1 MSDFT
6 RAAAGMSTDALAD
19 GDGDDALGLGDA
31 LVTDADGLVVVG
43 GVSSD
48 WHPASTPA
56 TVTSPASVTAAGR
69 LTRPDGIPIV
79 RRSMRPFPAAPRR
92 PARKTL
98 AKPSDFASRV
108 STGSDSPGRGPPQP
122 GAGSQGHGSSGSV
135 SAPTTKPPRRITRG
149 GRLSPVHLPAPALPN
164 GLRLLRG
171 YSGRH
176 LPADVLAGLLVAA
189 LAIPQ
194 SLGYAVVAGVPVQVG
209 LYTLPPALLAYALFG
224 TSRLLF
230 VGPVSTVS
238 VLSGSI
244 VRALAG
250 GDTDLAVQ
258 LTSVLAITA
267 GVVLVAVGLLR
278 LGWVAQFLSEP
289 IVTGF
294 VAGLVVLIVIGEI
307 PGLAGLSTPTGGI
320 FERVAVLL
328 RDSGDFHGLTLVVG
342 LTSLAV
348 LFVGSRLAPRVPWSL
363 IVLVAGIVLSTRLD
377 LAAKGVRV
385 VGDVPTGIP
394 IPSIPI
400 VDISLWSGI
409 VTGGVAIAA
418 VGIAEGLAAVRTFAP
433 SGAVD
438 PNTDNQEFVA
448 HGAADLA
455 SGLFGGMGVGG
466 SLSKTAANARAGAHT
481 QMSGVAA
488 AIVVLGFVVFA
499 AGLLANLPRT
509 VLAAIV
515 IHAVWGLVSVSSFRR
530 YAAVRRNDFLAAV
543 VAFLGV
549 LVLGPLNGLL
559 VAIGQSLLGLVYR
572 SLQVEVDEMGR
583 VDGREGCL
591 GVGGQRPV
599 TPHLPRRHRAAPGRT
614 AVLGEREL
622 RGAAHR
628 DDGGGAPPPARRGA
642 RPRGDQPDGHHHR
655 RAPPTDDAAPAPPGH
670 RPVPGARLRQRAG
683 CADPLRLP
691 GRARPR
697 TRVAL
702 DRRRGQ
708 GGPLGAA
715 ARRW

>member
-1 MSDFT
+1 M
-6 RAAAGMSTDALAD
+6 
-19 GDGDDALGLGDA
+19 
-31 LVTDADGLVVVG
+31 
-43 GVSSD
+43 
-48 WHPASTPA
+48 
-56 TVTSPASVTAAGR
+56 
-69 LTRPDGIPIV
+69 
-79 RRSMRPFPAAPRR
+79 
-92 PARKTL
+92 
-98 AKPSDFASRV
+98 
-108 STGSDSPGRGPPQP
+108 
-122 GAGSQGHGSSGSV
+122 
-135 SAPTTKPPRRITRG
+135 
-149 GRLSPVHLPAPALPN
+149 HLPAPGLPI

-171 YSGRH
+171 YTGRH
-176 LPADVLAGLLVAA
+176 LPADILAGLLVAA

-230 VGPVSTVS
+230 VGPISTVS

-244 VRALAG
+244 VRALSG
-250 GDTDLAVQ
+250 GDTELAVQ

-267 GVVLVAVGLLR
+267 GVVLVAVGMLR

-294 VAGLVVLIVIGEI
+294 VAGLVVLIVVGEI
-307 PGLAGLSTPTGGI
+307 PGLAGLATPVGGI
-320 FERVAVLL
+320 FERIAVLL

-348 LFVGSRLAPRVPWSL
+348 LFGGSRLAPRVPWSL
-363 IVLVAGIVLSTRLD
+363 IVLVGGIVASTRLD

-394 IPSIPI
+394 IPSFPI

-409 VTGGVAIAA
+409 VTGGLAIAA

-438 PNTDNQEFVA
+438 PETDNQEFVA
-448 HGAADLA
+448 HGAADVA

-466 SLSKTAANARAGAHT
+466 SLSKTAANARAGAYT

-488 AIVVLGFVVFA
+488 AIVVIFFVLFA

-559 VAIGQSLLGLVYR
+559 IAIGQSLLGLVYR

-583 VDGREGCL
+583 VDGEKAAWGS
-591 GVGGQRPV
+591 VANDPS
-599 TPHLPRRHRAAPGRT
+599 RRTFRRV
-614 AVLGEREL
+614 AVLRPDGPLFWANANSIVQHIETLVRGRDKLRAVVLDLEATNQMDTTTAERLQEMMQRLRRQGIDLYLVRVFGNVRDVLTRSGFLDELGPEHVWHSIAAGVKAARSAPPIAVVLPEGAVLPGGATEGPDADIDDEPEPDEPDNGVHGEQIASKRVPDEDT
-622 RGAAHR
+622 GAPDGRPHR
-628 DDGGGAPPPARRGA
+628 D
-642 RPRGDQPDGHHHR
+642 
-655 RAPPTDDAAPAPPGH
+655 
-670 RPVPGARLRQRAG
+670 
-683 CADPLRLP
+683 
-691 GRARPR
+691 GR
-697 TRVAL
+697 
-702 DRRRGQ
+702 
-708 GGPLGAA
+708 
-715 ARRW
+715 